1 MGVAVADNDN
11 DVLTEGRHEGLGE
24 LKALR
29 RALLLSAC
37 AQGARR
43 ILVLDPNLVDWP
55 LSDPE
60 VLDALAHWG
69 RTGGRLELL
78 APDFTAAARHQSR
91 FLQWRMKWDHVLRI
105 GSFDEGEV
113 GPGWPT
119 SLLVVVGGEAAGVLR
134 VLDFDAWRATFSRL
148 PTDRQAAL
156 EQFDAIA
163 QRSSPSW
170 PLSTV
175 GL

>member
-1 MGVAVADNDN
+1 MAVAERDDVS
-11 DVLTEGRHEGLGE
+11 VLTEGRHEGLGE
-24 LKALR
+24 LRALR
-29 RALLLSAC
+29 RALILQGC

-43 ILVLDPNLVDWP
+43 ILALDPNFADWP
-55 LSDPE
+55 WSDPD

-69 RTGGRLELL
+69 RGGGRLEML
-78 APDFTAAARHQSR
+78 APDYTAAARHQSR
-91 FLQWRMKWDHVLRI
+91 FVQWRLKWDHLLRI
-105 GSFDEGEV
+105 GSFEEGEA
-113 GPGWPT
+113 GAGWPT
-119 SLLVVVGGEAAGVLR
+119 STLVVVGGEGAGVLR
-134 VLDFDAWRATFSRL
+134 VLDFEAWRATFSRQA
-148 PTDRQAAL
+148 TDRQAAL